1 MNKPVSFELAKLL
14 KEKDYRVQTEHFYSK
29 YGSIHNLKPS
39 REYEH
44 LHENSYQLEQY
55 FDGIYDWNQFTEDVD
70 LSMRSAYN
78 ETADSSNCLCSAP
91 TIAEVVMWL
100 YDTHNLWI
108 TVDPPNGKRKT
119 TWNYF
124 VWGDIKL
131 HSASSQLMHENSG
144 YLEPNKAYE
153 AAIKYTLE
161 NIIK

>member
-1 MNKPVSFELAKLL
+1 MNTPVSFELAKLL
-14 KEKDYRVQTEHFYSK
+14 KEKDYRLETERFYSK

-44 LHENSYQLEQY
+44 LHENSYRLEQY

-78 ETADSSNCLCSAP
+78 ETGDSSNCLCSAP

-100 YDTHNLWI
+100 YEKHEIWISVEPPFPRRIVLWEYYVHNANERISL
-108 TVDPPNGKRKT
+108 G
-119 TWNYF
+119 
-124 VWGDIKL
+124 
-131 HSASSQLMHENSG
+131 QNSG
-144 YLEPNKAYE
+144 YNAPIEAFE